1 MDFFPSRSNFHS
13 LHDKGEAQILC
24 CFFEADLETPISAWL
39 KLTRAPYKGF
49 EHSRHACLF
58 ESVEGGCH
66 RGRYSIIALAAD
78 LVIRGVGEKLSVMR
92 VAGSHEYSSAG
103 TRSAS
108 PAPNGKFS
116 PIAEEGFAGLRKLWS
131 ESRIALDA
139 LPKGSLPDD
148 FPPMFSGLFGY
159 MGFDTVRLFED
170 IGENAADPLSMP
182 DWFFIRPALVAIF
195 DSLQSCVYLVASTH
209 SQLSDGLSAEQ
220 AYISARELLLEGI
233 ERMRAGLPAPS
244 LSLQG
249 LARGISDTGEV
260 AHTNDASNTSLD
272 NSLQIASN
280 TPRSTFLS
288 NIDKAKEHISAGD
301 IFQVV
306 LSQRFSSPFS
316 GDAFSYYRALRRI
329 NPSPYLYYLDFGDE
343 GIVAGSS
350 PETLVRV
357 RSGVVTV
364 RPLAGTRRRG
374 ANAAED
380 SALELDLLSDEKEL
394 AEHLMLLDLGR
405 NDVGKVARVGS
416 VTIPE
421 QFRIERYSQVMHIS
435 SLVEGELAS
444 DKDAL
449 DALMAGF
456 PAGTVSGAPKVRA
469 MQILTSLE
477 QHRRGLYA
485 GGIGWL
491 GANGDLDTCIALRT
505 AIIKD
510 GRLHVQ
516 VGAGIVAD
524 SVAKNELA
532 ECENKARALFKA
544 LATVKQQ

>member
-1 MDFFPSRSNFHS
+1 MDFFPSRSDFCS
-13 LHDKGEAQILC
+13 LHDKGAAQILY

-39 KLTRAPYKGF
+39 KLTRAPYSGY
-49 EHSRHACLF
+49 EQARQACLF
-58 ESVEGGCH
+58 ESVEGGGRH
-66 RGRYSIIALAAD
+66 RGRYSIVALAPD
-78 LVIRGVGEKLSVMR
+78 LVIRGVGKRLSVMR
-92 VAGSHEYSSAG
+92 VAGMNSRG
-103 TRSAS
+103 SAS
-108 PAPNGKFS
+108 AGKFS

-131 ESRIALDA
+131 ESRIALEA
-139 LPKGSLPDD
+139 RPQGSLPED

-170 IGENAADPLSMP
+170 IGENKADPLGMA
-182 DWFFIRPALVAIF
+182 DWFFIRPSLVAIF
-195 DSLQSCVYLVASTH
+195 DSLQSCLYLVASTH
-209 SQLSDGLSAEQ
+209 SQLSAGLNAPQ
-220 AYISARELLLEGI
+220 AYTSAKALLLEGI
-233 ERMRAGLPAPS
+233 ERMRASLPSSMS
-244 LSLQG
+244 LPGFTRDLRDSG
-249 LARGISDTGEV
+249 EGDSDKISKTSEG
-260 AHTNDASNTSLD
+260 DADETTLNITS
-272 NSLQIASN
+272 S

-288 NIDKAKEHISAGD
+288 NIAKAKEHISAGD

-306 LSQRFSSPFS
+306 LSQRFSSSFS

-357 RSGVVTV
+357 RGGVVTV

-374 ANAAED
+374 ANAVED
-380 SALELDLLSDEKEL
+380 SAFELDLLSDEKEL

-416 VTIPE
+416 VVIPE
-421 QFRIERYSQVMHIS
+421 RFSIERYSQVMHIS

-449 DALMAGF
+449 DALIAGF

-524 SVAKNELA
+524 SVASSEFA

-544 LATVKQQ
+544 LAVVK

>member
-1 MDFFPSRSNFHS
+1 M
-13 LHDKGEAQILC
+13 A
-24 CFFEADLETPISAWL
+24 
-39 KLTRAPYKGF
+39 
-49 EHSRHACLF
+49 
-58 ESVEGGCH
+58 
-66 RGRYSIIALAAD
+66 
-78 LVIRGVGEKLSVMR
+78 
-92 VAGSHEYSSAG
+92 
-103 TRSAS
+103 
-108 PAPNGKFS
+108 
-116 PIAEEGFAGLRKLWS
+116 
-131 ESRIALDA
+131 
-139 LPKGSLPDD
+139 
-148 FPPMFSGLFGY
+148 
-159 MGFDTVRLFED
+159 
-170 IGENAADPLSMP
+170 
-182 DWFFIRPALVAIF
+182 DWFFIRPSLVAIF
-195 DSLQSCVYLVASTH
+195 DSLQSCIYLVASTH
-209 SQLSDGLSAEQ
+209 SQLNAGLSAEQ
-220 AYISARELLLEGI
+220 AYLSAREILLEGI
-233 ERMRAGLPAPS
+233 ERMRAGLPASKS
-244 LSLQG
+244 LRGSLRG
-249 LARGISDTGEV
+249 LAKDLPEANATSEISEDTL
-260 AHTNDASNTSLD
+260 HIDSS
-272 NSLQIASN
+272 

-306 LSQRFSSPFS
+306 LSQRFSSSFS

-357 RSGVVTV
+357 RAGVITL

-374 ANAAED
+374 VNAVED
-380 SALELDLLSDEKEL
+380 SAFELDLLSDEKEL

-416 VTIPE
+416 VAIPE

-435 SLVEGELAS
+435 SLVEGVLAS

-449 DALMAGF
+449 DALIAGF

-469 MQILTSLE
+469 MQILTALE

-505 AIIKD
+505 AIIKH

-524 SVAKNELA
+524 SVASSEFA

-544 LATVKQQ
+544 LAAVKQ

>member
-13 LHDKGEAQILC
+13 LHDKGEAQILY
-24 CFFEADLETPISAWL
+24 CFLEADLETPISAWL
-39 KLTRAPYKGF
+39 KLTRAPYKGY
-49 EHSRHACLF
+49 EQARQACLF

-66 RGRYSIIALAAD
+66 RGRYSIVALAPD
-78 LVIRGVGEKLSVMR
+78 LVVRGVGERLSVMR
-92 VAGSHEYSSAG
+92 VAGKSSG
-103 TRSAS
+103 S
-108 PAPNGKFS
+108 GKFS
-116 PIAEEGFAGLRKLWS
+116 EIAEKGFAGLRKLWA
-131 ESRIALDA
+131 ESRIELAA
-139 LPKGSLPDD
+139 LPQGSLPDD

-170 IGENAADPLSMP
+170 IGESKADPLDMA
-182 DWFFIRPALVAIF
+182 DWFFIRPSLVAIF
-195 DSLQSCVYLVASTH
+195 DSLQSCIYLVASTH
-209 SQLSDGLSAEQ
+209 SQLNAGLSAEQ
-220 AYISARELLLEGI
+220 AYLSAREILLEGI
-233 ERMRAGLPAPS
+233 ERMRGGLPASES
-244 LSLQG
+244 LRG
-249 LARGISDTGEV
+249 LAKDLPEANETNKISEISEISEDTL
-260 AHTNDASNTSLD
+260 HIDSS
-272 NSLQIASN
+272 

-306 LSQRFSSPFS
+306 LSQRFSSSFS

-357 RSGVVTV
+357 RAGVITL

-374 ANAAED
+374 VNAVED
-380 SALELDLLSDEKEL
+380 SAFELDLLSDEKEL

-416 VTIPE
+416 VAIPE

-435 SLVEGELAS
+435 SLVEGVLAS

-449 DALMAGF
+449 DALIAGF

-469 MQILTSLE
+469 MQILTALE

-505 AIIKD
+505 AIIKH

-524 SVAKNELA
+524 SVASSEFA

-544 LATVKQQ
+544 LAAVKQ

>member
-1 MDFFPSRSNFHS
+1 MDFFPSRSDFCS
-13 LHDKGEAQILC
+13 LHDKGEAQILY

-39 KLTRAPYKGF
+39 KLTRAPYRGY
-49 EHSRHACLF
+49 EQARQACLF
-58 ESVEGGCH
+58 ESVEGGGRH
-66 RGRYSIIALAAD
+66 RGRYSIVALAPD

-92 VAGSHEYSSAG
+92 VAGMNSRG
-103 TRSAS
+103 SAS
-108 PAPNGKFS
+108 AGKFS
-116 PIAEEGFAGLRKLWS
+116 PIAEEGFAGLRKLWA

-139 LPKGSLPDD
+139 LPQGSLPED

-170 IGENAADPLSMP
+170 IGENKADPLGMA
-182 DWFFIRPALVAIF
+182 DWFFIRPSLVAIF
-195 DSLQSCVYLVASTH
+195 DSLQSCLYLVASTH
-209 SQLSDGLSAEQ
+209 SQLSAGLNAEQ
-220 AYISARELLLEGI
+220 AYTSAKSLLLEGI
-233 ERMRAGLPAPS
+233 ERMRAMRLPASMS
-244 LSLQG
+244 LPG
-249 LARGISDTGEV
+249 FARDLRESGKTSV
-260 AHTNDASNTSLD
+260 NDADETALRIDSS
-272 NSLQIASN
+272 

-288 NIDKAKEHISAGD
+288 NIAKAKEHISAGD

-306 LSQRFSSPFS
+306 LSQRFSSAFS

-329 NPSPYLYYLDFGDE
+329 NPSPYLYYLDFGEE

-357 RSGVVTV
+357 RGRVVTV

-374 ANAAED
+374 ANAVED
-380 SALELDLLSDEKEL
+380 SAFELDLLSDEKEL

-416 VTIPE
+416 VVIPE
-421 QFRIERYSQVMHIS
+421 RFGIERYSQVMHIS

-449 DALMAGF
+449 DALIAGF

-524 SVAKNELA
+524 SVASSEFA

-544 LATVKQQ
+544 LAAVK